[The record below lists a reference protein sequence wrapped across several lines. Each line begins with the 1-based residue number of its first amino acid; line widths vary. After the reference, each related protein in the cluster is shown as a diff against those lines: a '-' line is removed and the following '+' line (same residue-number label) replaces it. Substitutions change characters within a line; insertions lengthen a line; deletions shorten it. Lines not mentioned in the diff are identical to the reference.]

1 MLTRLEVSEQRMPCQ
16 GEVNSVLTVKGHESS
31 FNLTATQTSISRSL
45 ARFSS
50 LISEYLENLDSVIS
64 SLTGLEYKWC
74 SSDLE
79 LWVSSSSSLS
89 SSWLWNREHTACHNR
104 KTKYSILQFAY
115 LFLTVLE
122 LKWYWRTSKTFSV
135 NIWSNNILD
144 CSEKHFLLPKK
155 LSFNIII

>member
-1 MLTRLEVSEQRMPCQ
+1 MLCQ
-16 GEVNSVLTVKGHESS
+16 KEADLVLNVKNYESS
-31 FNLTATQTSISRSL
+31 FHLNAIQTSISRSL

-89 SSWLWNREHTACHNR
+89 SSWLWKQNTLNVTAGKQN
-104 KTKYSILQFAY
+104 TVFYSLGIC
-115 LFLTVLE
+115 
-122 LKWYWRTSKTFSV
+122 FSLSW
-135 NIWSNNILD
+135 NLNDTAEQL
-144 CSEKHFLLPKK
+144 KHFLQV
-155 LSFNIII
+155 FGQIIS